1 MSREILIL
9 DDEPHS
15 IAWLPEYL
23 VDKGYSCVIAKNIQ
37 EAVEQL
43 GNKKFRAI
51 VVDLNVPASG
61 EYNAALADK
70 GDLYLKYRGL
80 YLAEYA
86 RTLGYRNRQVI
97 VYSVHDLEEVRLVT
111 DRIRID
117 YATKGRPRDF
127 KGLIDDVLSYD
138 PTQTWVG

>member
-1 MSREILIL
+1 MSKEILIL

-23 VDKGYSCVIAKNIQ
+23 DSKGYSCVLAKSIK
-37 EAVEQL
+37 EAVDCVA
-43 GNKKFRAI
+43 GKKFRAI

-61 EYNAALADK
+61 EYNAVLASK
-70 GDLYLKYRGL
+70 GETYEKYRGL
-80 YLAEYA
+80 YFAEYA
-86 RTLGYRNRQVI
+86 RTMGYRNRQVI
-97 VYSVHDLEEVRLVT
+97 VYSVHDIDEVRLIT

-127 KGLIDDVLSYD
+127 KALIDDVLSYD
-138 PTQTWVG
+138 PTQS